1 MRNHIVI
8 FILAIL
14 VTATFSGCGGAPA
27 NNAVNAPKAN
37 AVNAVNTNSAPAKTD
52 DPVATQ
58 KKPEV
63 ATTNNAPT
71 ITPVITAYFD
81 AMKKKDDTAI
91 QTVISAKFL
100 ATLTA
105 DMKKEKKAGLAAYI
119 AEYELGTGNA
129 MEARNEKIEGDK
141 AIAEVRGGA
150 YANWTPFIFIK
161 ENGTWKYTGDSPELQ
176 SVSSESTTGKGK

>member
-1 MRNHIVI
+1 MKNQIVI
-8 FILAIL
+8 FILAIF
-14 VTATFSGCGGAPA
+14 VTAAFSGCGGAPV

-37 AVNAVNTNSAPAKTD
+37 AVNSNTAPVKTD

-71 ITPVITAYFD
+71 IGPVVTAYFD
-81 AMKKKDDTAI
+81 AMKKKDDAAI
-91 QTVISAKFL
+91 QAVISSKFL
-100 ATLTA
+100 ATLIS

-119 AEYELGTGNA
+119 AEYELGSGKS

-141 AIAEVRGGA
+141 AVAEVRGGA
-150 YANWTPFIFIK
+150 YANWTPFIFVK
-161 ENGTWKYTGDSPELQ
+161 ENGAWKYTGDSPELQ

>member
-1 MRNHIVI
+1 MRNLLVLSSAVFVI
-8 FILAIL
+8 SIML
-14 VTATFSGCGGAPA
+14 SGCGNSPA
-27 NNAVNAPKAN
+27 NTPVNNSKAN
-37 AVNAVNTNSAPAKTD
+37 AVMVNTTPAKFD

-71 ITPVITAYFD
+71 IGPVVAAYFD
-81 AMKKKDDTAI
+81 AMKRKDDAAI

-119 AEYELGTGNA
+119 AEYELGSGKA
-129 MEARNEKIEGDK
+129 MEARNEKIDGDK

-150 YANWTPFIFIK
+150 YANWTPFIFVK
-161 ENGTWKYTGDSPELQ
+161 ENGSWKYTGDSPELQ
-176 SVSSESTTGKGK
+176 SVSSESTTGKTK